1 MTATR
6 TRFEISYDTEADVL
20 GIWFPGTSDTART
33 SEVAAGIHVD
43 LTPDGRVASIEILD
57 ASSRYPA
64 ASLRNLPAPV
74 DWMSLAEA
82 AAESGI
88 TPDALR
94 RQVLNGRLAARKR
107 GRDWVVSPAA
117 LWTYLESRAP
127 SGRPPAS
134 AKGRRV
140 RRGTRA

>member
-1 MTATR
+1 MQLPSPR
-6 TRFEISYDTEADVL
+6 SL
-20 GIWFPGTSDTART
+20 
-33 SEVAAGIHVD
+33 
-43 LTPDGRVASIEILD
+43 ASVEILD

-64 ASLRNLPAPV
+64 ASLRNLPAPM

-134 AKGRRV
+134 SKGRRV